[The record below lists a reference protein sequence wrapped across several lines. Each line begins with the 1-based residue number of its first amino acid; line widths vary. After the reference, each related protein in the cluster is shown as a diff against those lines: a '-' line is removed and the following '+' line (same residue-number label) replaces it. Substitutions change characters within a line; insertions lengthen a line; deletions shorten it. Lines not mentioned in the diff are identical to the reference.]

1 MEFDTRVQPKA
12 GRNSVEVN
20 GDRVTAR
27 VTAAQLGHRDLSS
40 VHRLCPMCRGTFD
53 FPTAQLDIF

>member
-27 VTAAQLGHRDLSS
+27 VTAAQLGHGISRPYIGF
-40 VHRLCPMCRGTFD
+40 VYV
-53 FPTAQLDIF
+53 